1 MRMDEEKKENHRE
14 NISPGLE
21 VDIIPKVDR
30 TRKTIVHGIV
40 KDILTNSPH
49 HSYGIMVRLET
60 REIGRVQKICS
71 SNISLNNMCI
81 PETKNNENSEIYFSK
96 LVSEGENESVE
107 YKSSALWSKNY
118 SQEQIQKSNSRDLN
132 RFKRDASKVIIAR
145 TIAGFLNTNGGH
157 LIIGIKENKDLN
169 KDEIIGIE
177 SEFGKLNDP
186 CTDGY
191 RRMIVDEII
200 RKYFHP
206 DIYNHLSDY
215 LKITFPKI
223 ENNTLCWLQMNKSD
237 TKVFLKIDRK
247 DYFFIRMDAETREIG
262 GQEMVEYCEKHFN

>member
-1 MRMDEEKKENHRE
+1 MDKEKEGNYRE
-14 NISPGLE
+14 NISSGIE

-40 KDILTNSPH
+40 KDILTNAPH
-49 HSYGIMVRLET
+49 HSYGIMVRLENG
-60 REIGRVQKICS
+60 EIGRVLKICS
-71 SNISLNNMCI
+71 PNIMCI
-81 PETKNNENSEIYFSK
+81 PEKENDEYSENDFSK
-96 LVSEGENESVE
+96 LISDGENESVE
-107 YKSSALWSKNY
+107 YKSSALWSKYY
-118 SQEQIQKSNSRDLN
+118 SQEQILESKSRDVN
-132 RFKRDASKVIIAR
+132 RYKKDASKVIIAR

-157 LIIGIKENKDLN
+157 LIIGIKENKNLN

-200 RKYFHP
+200 RKYFQP

-215 LKITFPKI
+215 LKITFPEIDNKTI
-223 ENNTLCWLQMNKSD
+223 CWLEMKKSD
-237 TKVFLKIDRK
+237 TKVFLTINKMDH
-247 DYFFIRMDAETREIG
+247 FFIRMDAETREITG
-262 GQEMVEYCEKHFN
+262 KEMVDYCEKHFN